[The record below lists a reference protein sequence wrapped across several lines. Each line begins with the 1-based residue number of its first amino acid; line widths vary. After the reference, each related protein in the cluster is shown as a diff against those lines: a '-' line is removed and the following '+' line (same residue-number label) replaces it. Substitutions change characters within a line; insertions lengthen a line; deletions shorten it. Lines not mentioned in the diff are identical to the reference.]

1 MNLDNHYRL
10 TRDGPS
16 VRGSAK
22 QESVLD
28 DQDNNL
34 TLRIVVA
41 SMPLMGLALCIMTL
55 ALWNLG

>member
-10 TRDGPS
+10 TRYVPN

-34 TLRIVVA
+34 ILRIVVA

-55 ALWNLG
+55 AL